1 MRIPSRPSGVLLN
14 AFSMVAQH
22 DRQGRDLGFKQSV
35 EQALEQALTLE
46 LHQAFGSMAHAGT
59 RARSQNDGAD
69 AGRISRFGGWHV
81 RLK

>member
-1 MRIPSRPSGVLLN
+1 LLN

-22 DRQGRDLGFKQSV
+22 HRQGRDIHFKQSL
-35 EQALEQALTLE
+35 EQPLEQALPLE

-59 RARSQNDGAD
+59 RASRQNDGAD
-69 AGRISRFGGWHV
+69 AGRISRSGGWHV